1 MVETI
6 QKKIVKKTG
15 KIQKKSKFNSQKI
28 WKIQQER
35 VKNRENIDEKCKL
48 NSDKVWKIR
57 KKSKANRE
65 KDMEIIEET
74 QVEYR
79 KDLKKYGRKAS

>member
-1 MVETI
+1 
-6 QKKIVKKTG
+6 
-15 KIQKKSKFNSQKI
+15 
-28 WKIQQER
+28 
-35 VKNRENIDEKCKL
+35 L